1 MLGLV
6 GATYRLQKKYNRYI
20 QIGIEGKK
28 NCRVAGI
35 KHTNSEIVGIP
46 ILTRIGIGAIT
57 SEKIMKPA
65 MSGY

>member
-1 MLGLV
+1 M
-6 GATYRLQKKYNRYI
+6 ATYRLQKKYKRYT

-35 KHTNSEIVGIP
+35 RHTNTEIIGIP

-57 SEKIMKPA
+57 SEMIMKPA
-65 MSGY
+65 MSRY